1 MAIRFSATGAPPYQ
15 LIDTVCMG
23 PGDRILS
30 PLDLIPQLRQY
41 FERAVPDF
49 AVRFQPP
56 GRTLVNLD
64 TIFYADYGSAA
75 RGGQVPFDR
84 TVDVLGFPVRI
95 VASPAWTWI
104 FEPGVA
110 RTYETPGAPYPHQQI
125 THRYT
130 TTGAHAVS
138 VEASWHGQFYVAG
151 DGPYPIEQPV
161 TQARTAPVEV
171 VSAHSQ
177 LVDATPP

>member
-1 MAIRFSATGAPPYQ
+1 MTRVRFRPTPRTPYQ
-15 LIDTVCMG
+15 LVATLCIGG
-23 PGDRILS
+23 PNRLLS
-30 PLDLIPQLRQY
+30 PADFLLPMGETFRS
-41 FERAVPDF
+41 AVPDF
-49 AVRFQPP
+49 VVRFQPP

-84 TVDVLGFPVRI
+84 TVNVLGFPVRI
-95 VASPAWTWI
+95 VASPAWAWI

-138 VEASWHGQFYVAG
+138 VEASWRGRFYVAG

-161 TQARTAPVEV
+161 TQARTVPVEV
-171 VSAHSQ
+171 VSARSQ
-177 LVDATPP
+177 LADAT